1 MKSVGVTYVKSTSV
15 TYMKSGGVTYEE
27 CVGVT
32 YGAHRGL
39 GRIHFPDQQTVI
51 T

>member
-1 MKSVGVTYVKSTSV
+1 MQGFIKSKKDGAFTMKSGSV
-15 TYMKSGGVTYEE
+15 TYMKS
-27 CVGVT
+27 VGVT